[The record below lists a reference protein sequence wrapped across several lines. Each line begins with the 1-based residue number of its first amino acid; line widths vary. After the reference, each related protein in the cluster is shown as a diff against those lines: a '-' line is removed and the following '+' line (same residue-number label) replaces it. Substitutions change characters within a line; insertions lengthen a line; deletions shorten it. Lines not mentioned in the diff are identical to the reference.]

1 MARATEAA
9 LVECVP
15 KSKLKNIR
23 QPFLGLEEVGVK
35 EIEQEN

>member
-1 MARATEAA
+1 MARATESA

-15 KSKLKNIR
+15 KSKLKNIH

-35 EIEQEN
+35 QIGQDN